1 MGTSPRGTM
10 SLGSTS
16 WICSS
21 SQGQHAS
28 ISLDEMPI
36 LRRDVI
42 GDGPVLDDVRDVDVL
57 TLDSDL
63 TEHSGQQYPRY
74 ADEWLAQ
81 LVFELPGG

>member
-1 MGTSPRGTM
+1 
-10 SLGSTS
+10 
-16 WICSS
+16 
-21 SQGQHAS
+21 
-28 ISLDEMPI
+28 MPI

-57 TLDSDL
+57 TLDPDL